1 MAALM
6 RESTIIRA
14 LLVLM
19 AVSSS
24 SAAAIYSSGDG
35 PRGGAPEVYAYKPS
49 DVVFPG
55 FVRSFSQHQP
65 EGQDGFSGFVRELRD
80 ALRSKGGA
88 PPPIQTDD
96 KSFQNN
102 DTPYHGLDAVEE
114 STISLKVGRDQRPE
128 DSPKIYLGVSV
139 RQILHEIPSTG
150 TFVGPRPSSGSG
162 NGGRGG
168 RLLSPAS
175 GGGGL
180 LSSGETFLS
189 GGFLSEAGSGGSSG
203 FGFDLRPMSFPNDR
217 LDGTY
222 VGPDGH
228 VEASKSLKA
237 LRRIVLDLVFNPFVY
252 FGALIVS
259 VLMFMTRFR
268 NTVN

>member
-6 RESTIIRA
+6 KESPIIRA

-19 AVSSS
+19 AISSS
-24 SAAAIYSSGDG
+24 SAAAIYSSEEG
-35 PRGGAPEVYAYKPS
+35 PRGGGPTVYAYKPS

-55 FVRSFSQHQP
+55 FVRSYSQHRP
-65 EGQDGFSGFVRELRD
+65 EGQDGFSGFVHQLRE
-80 ALRSKGGA
+80 AIRSKGGA
-88 PPPIQTDD
+88 PPPIKRDD
-96 KSFQNN
+96 RSFGSSNTAYQRSN
-102 DTPYHGLDAVEE
+102 TVEE
-114 STISLKVGRDQRPE
+114 STVSLKVGRNRQSE
-128 DSPKIYLGVSV
+128 DSARVYLGVSV
-139 RQILHEIPSTG
+139 RQILHEIPPTG
-150 TFVGPRPSSGSG
+150 TFVGPRPASSAGSS
-162 NGGRGG
+162 RVRG
-168 RLLSPAS
+168 RLLSSAA

-180 LSSGETFLS
+180 LSGGETFLS

-203 FGFDLRPMSFPNDR
+203 FGFDLRPMTFPTDPAG
-217 LDGTY
+217 GTY
-222 VGPDGH
+222 VGPGGQ
-228 VEASKSLKA
+228 VEVSKSLKA